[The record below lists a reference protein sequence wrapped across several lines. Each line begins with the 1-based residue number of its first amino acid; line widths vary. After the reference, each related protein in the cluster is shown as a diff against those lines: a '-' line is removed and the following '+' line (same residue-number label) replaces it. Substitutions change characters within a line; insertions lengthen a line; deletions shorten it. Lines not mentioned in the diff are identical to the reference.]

1 MFRGGGGGVRIDS
14 PEELIG
20 AILVVAILAALW
32 YWKVAN

>member
-20 AILVVAILAALW
+20 AILVLAIIALVV
-32 YWKVAN
+32 YWKVVH

>member
-20 AILVVAILAALW
+20 AILVFAIIALVV
-32 YWKVAN
+32 YWKVVH